1 MPSEMDQI
9 QGCLIDLDGT
19 VYQEGRAIDGAASA
33 ITALRR
39 AGVPF
44 RFATNT
50 TRMPRAALASRLAD
64 LGIPAGPEEIL
75 SAPAAAARW
84 LLSRGVGRVRLLLA
98 RETWGEFEG
107 LTIDDRSPE
116 YVVVGDLAED
126 WTFEVLNGA
135 FRNLMEGAELMA
147 IQRNRYWRTAGGL
160 SLDAGPFVAALEY
173 AAGKTATLA
182 GKPSPAF
189 FEAAARELGLPPE
202 RIAVIG
208 DDLEGDV
215 LGAREAGMIGVAVRT
230 GKYRPEDEERI
241 RAAADLAVDSLR
253 WPLTSS
259 SSAPRSPAGSSGSR
273 R

>member
-1 MPSEMDQI
+1 MASAIDHI

-33 ITALRR
+33 IEALRR
-39 AGVPF
+39 AGIPF

-50 TRMPRAALASRLAD
+50 TRMPRTALAERLVA
-64 LGIPAGPEEIL
+64 LGIQAGPEEIL

-84 LLSRGVGRVRLLLA
+84 LRSRGVERVRLLLA

-107 LTIDDRSPE
+107 MEVDERSPQ
-116 YVVVGDLAED
+116 YVVVGDLAD
-126 WTFEVLNGA
+126 GWSFEVLNGA
-135 FRNLMEGAELMA
+135 FRNLMDGAELLA
-147 IQRNRYWRTAGGL
+147 IQRNRYWRTDSGL
-160 SLDAGPFVAALEY
+160 SLDAGPFVTALEY
-173 AAGKTATLA
+173 ASGKTATLA

-189 FEAAARELGLPPE
+189 FEAATRELGLPPD

-230 GKYRPEDEERI
+230 GKYRPEDEEK
-241 RAAADLAVDSLR
+241 AQEAADLVIDSIAKVAE
-253 WPLTSS
+253 WPPTLPEKS
-259 SSAPRSPAGSSGSR
+259 
-273 R
+273 